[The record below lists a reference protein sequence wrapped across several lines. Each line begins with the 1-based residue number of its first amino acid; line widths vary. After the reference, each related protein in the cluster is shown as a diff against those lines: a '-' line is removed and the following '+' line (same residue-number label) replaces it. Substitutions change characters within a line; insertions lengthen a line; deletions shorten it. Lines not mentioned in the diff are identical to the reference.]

1 MFIGTNSSDRSEE
14 GQAIVTLFDRFMSGK
29 RLIIDKTYLCKARQF
44 YLSMGKLCNWFK
56 NWLVKTSG
64 QSIQILAQH
73 NNKPLIIRD
82 GSLINQHI

>member
-1 MFIGTNSSDRSEE
+1 MRPTYF
-14 GQAIVTLFDRFMSGK
+14 L
-29 RLIIDKTYLCKARQF
+29 YLCKARQF
-44 YLSMGKLCNWFK
+44 YLSMGNLCNWFK

-82 GSLINQHI
+82 GSLITGGRAGVNEKLDAKILLPPS